1 MVRGRSVAARAST
14 TGWSCCG
21 TTPFEFASSFRS
33 RTVST
38 QRSHRGRRGGRV
50 VRIPG
55 RDSRWQPGACAAN
68 GGSRLVGPDQ
78 RTCLAAAGAWGW
90 VVADVEVA
98 EVADGAHRPTG
109 VDRCGFVA
117 SGAGGVRAGL
127 AARAEEHAVPETAWP
142 GPAAALAESFRTAIA
157 AVAEGELAAFTSL
170 GNPADTAA
178 AIALA
183 FVDMVVAATADRAGL
198 GYRVGRSAPSARS
211 AGVQR
216 LRRAGLAESRAVG
229 QSPRGA
235 AHLATLGAGFRG
247 LRVLAEAVPAD
258 PSLRPAGVHALDLPA
273 PGALVTMVVCGAV
286 PANAPLGF
294 HIRQLRRRLSTPR
307 AGWWLGSVVP
317 CLGQNVRE
325 PDQCQRTMGIASGQ
339 GVGCAARYSSSSR
352 NGLPARAFA

>member
-1 MVRGRSVAARAST
+1 MCRKWGLQTGRS
-14 TGWSCCG
+14 
-21 TTPFEFASSFRS
+21 RS
-33 RTVST
+33 AHVSG
-38 QRSHRGRRGGRV
+38 RSGRMGLGGRGRRGSRGRRRGPSANGRGQ
-50 VRIPG
+50 VRIRGIG
-55 RDSRWQPGACAAN
+55 RRW
-68 GGSRLVGPDQ
+68 R
-78 RTCLAAAGAWGW
+78 AG
-90 VVADVEVA
+90 
-98 EVADGAHRPTG
+98 
-109 VDRCGFVA
+109 
-117 SGAGGVRAGL
+117 GL